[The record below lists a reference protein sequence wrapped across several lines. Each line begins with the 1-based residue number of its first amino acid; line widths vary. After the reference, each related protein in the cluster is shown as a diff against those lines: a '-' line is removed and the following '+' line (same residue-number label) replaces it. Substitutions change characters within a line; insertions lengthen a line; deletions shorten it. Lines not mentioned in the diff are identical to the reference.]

1 MKTHTNDFKN
11 EIKEYG
17 RQLDSVITYEENGNA
32 IKLSGEELNAI
43 KPVYEGNL
51 LKSVMKTLE
60 IDSNVDISKDT
71 IINYK
76 LGVKVRDNTVLDYR
90 DNYDYVDFGN
100 YIVQT
105 SEKQEDLI
113 SYKITC
119 YDKMLYFMKPFQKI
133 MEYIETEDTEFDENK
148 TYYTSPGVEYTGATT
163 GNPHT
168 LELLEYVPVSFPI
181 TIRDYITKL
190 CNFIGID
197 FANESDTFVNY
208 NKQIKK
214 ELYLADDG
222 SSLDYTYRD
231 VLDELAQV
239 TASTICINNNDELEI
254 RYINDT
260 QGKNLYRNSD
270 TYEGNIDAGWTNGGT
285 IDTENTKNGSYSIK
299 TERAWAGPA
308 VNLQQLYNE
317 GKIQIGDTLTY
328 SVYFK
333 TNFVPSGTIP
343 FSFTLYRGASSGGVT
358 VKQYQYSEITPN
370 EWYRLETTFEV
381 TDYSITSQR
390 ARIELNYYDRNDAY
404 YFGNNR
410 ENFVWFVQ
418 PQVEIGNTAS
428 DYSPNNLDLI
438 NEEYLKDINVNFGEK
453 YGPINSVVFSRSA
466 ESDNIYRKDDAS
478 ITLNGLCELKISDNQ
493 ILNDDDRE
501 DFIDGVFDELKGLEY
516 YINDYTSTGICYYEL
531 CDKYNISIDSN
542 LYSCIMLNDEV
553 NITQGLEE
561 LVHTELL
568 EQSETDYTKADKTD
582 RNIYK
587 TSLIVDK
594 QEGIIQGL
602 VGRTETLENETE
614 QFIGTTFTQ
623 TINDVKIE
631 VKGYTDNKTQ
641 NLQDQIDN
649 IDASETQTLKNNLVT
664 IDLDGIHVST
674 DTSRIQTLID
684 NDEFS
689 ITDSGQE
696 KLAWFGYDEEHNESV
711 AQMSNLTITKY
722 LIAGNHRV
730 EKYGNS
736 DERTGW
742 FYIGGS

>member
-231 VLDELAQV
+231 VLYELAQV

-254 RYINDT
+254 RYIN
-260 QGKNLYRNSD
+260 
-270 TYEGNIDAGWTNGGT
+270 ETNDT
-285 IDTENTKNGSYSIK
+285 ID
-299 TERAWAGPA
+299 
-308 VNLQQLYNE
+308 
-317 GKIQIGDTLTY
+317 
-328 SVYFK
+328 
-333 TNFVPSGTIP
+333 
-343 FSFTLYRGASSGGVT
+343 
-358 VKQYQYSEITPN
+358 
-370 EWYRLETTFEV
+370 
-381 TDYSITSQR
+381 
-390 ARIELNYYDRNDAY
+390 
-404 YFGNNR
+404 
-410 ENFVWFVQ
+410 
-418 PQVEIGNTAS
+418 
-428 DYSPNNLDLI
+428 
-438 NEEYLKDINVNFGEK
+438 EEYLKDINVNFGEK

-730 EKYGNS
+730 EKYG
-736 DERTGW
+736 DYEERTGW

>member
-254 RYINDT
+254 RYIN
-260 QGKNLYRNSD
+260 
-270 TYEGNIDAGWTNGGT
+270 ETNDT
-285 IDTENTKNGSYSIK
+285 ID
-299 TERAWAGPA
+299 
-308 VNLQQLYNE
+308 
-317 GKIQIGDTLTY
+317 
-328 SVYFK
+328 
-333 TNFVPSGTIP
+333 
-343 FSFTLYRGASSGGVT
+343 
-358 VKQYQYSEITPN
+358 
-370 EWYRLETTFEV
+370 
-381 TDYSITSQR
+381 
-390 ARIELNYYDRNDAY
+390 
-404 YFGNNR
+404 
-410 ENFVWFVQ
+410 
-418 PQVEIGNTAS
+418 
-428 DYSPNNLDLI
+428 
-438 NEEYLKDINVNFGEK
+438 EEYLKDINVNFGEK

-730 EKYGNS
+730 EKYG
-736 DERTGW
+736 DYEERTGW